1 MYRKNNLAY
10 SDNKHEIAKKSYPA
24 SPICPLCQDQIELTV
39 IEGVIKSNNKYNV
52 YNCTSCQIWVTHPF
66 PTREELARLYSTGN
80 YRTKTGKRFNP
91 VLEYIIHL
99 LTVRKRKRIERY
111 RDHGRILDIGCGR
124 GLFLHIMQE
133 DGWEVAGQE
142 FSETSAS
149 YASDIYGIDV
159 RTGELKD
166 CEYESESFDVVNINH
181 VLEHLENPDEVI
193 AECYRI
199 LKKGGLLVTAVP
211 NIDSLQGFFGQK
223 HWFQL
228 DLPCHLYHFSTK
240 SLFDLLTKNSFKVE
254 LARHFKFEYNPFG
267 WLQTLYNAS
276 GIRENILYDLLKSSD
291 LRKKDHDTSPIL
303 DYLKTFILMP
313 LYLPLSLMLSIIE
326 AIIKKGG
333 TIEVYSIKKEPV

>member
-1 MYRKNNLAY
+1 MTKNHCTAFPLC
-10 SDNKHEIAKKSYPA
+10 
-24 SPICPLCQDQIELTV
+24 PICKDQIENLV
-39 IEGVIKSNNKYNV
+39 IDGLVKNNKKYSV
-52 YNCTSCQIWVTHPF
+52 YKCDPCQVWVTYPF
-66 PTREELARLYSTGN
+66 PSHEELAGLYSTGN

-99 LTVRKRKRIERY
+99 LTVRKRKRIERF

-133 DGWEVAGQE
+133 DGWDVAGQE
-142 FSETSAS
+142 FSAISAS
-149 YASDIYGIDV
+149 YATDIYGIDV

-166 CEYESESFDVVNINH
+166 CEYQSESFDVVNINH

-211 NIDSLQGFFGQK
+211 NIDSLQGIFGQK

-228 DLPCHLYHFSTK
+228 DLPYHLYHFSSK
-240 SLFDLLTKNSFKVE
+240 SLFDLLQKNSFNVE

-276 GIRENILYDLLKSSD
+276 GIRENLLYDLLKSPD
-291 LRKKDHDTSPIL
+291 LRKKDHDTSLIMDYIKTIIL
-303 DYLKTFILMP
+303 IPF
-313 LYLPLSLMLSIIE
+313 YLPLSLLLSIIE

-333 TIEVYSIKKEPV
+333 TIEVYSIKEDPV